1 MIEETG
7 RVVRVSDEYVWVE
20 TDPVTA
26 CGSCTVRSGCGTPVL
41 ARVLGRRNAPLRVA
55 NTVAAA
61 VGDHVVLGISES
73 GLVRGSLA
81 VYLVPLAGLF
91 AGALCSYFLAQGLLA
106 NYTEPASILG
116 AVAGLSAGLA
126 WLGHFSRAA
135 ARDHRYQPVILRHAI
150 AARPKA
156 PAAMISSA

>member
-7 RVVRVSDEYVWVE
+7 RVVRVSTEFAWVE
-20 TDPVTA
+20 TEPVTT
-26 CGSCTVRSGCGTPVL
+26 CGGCAARSGCGTPVL
-41 ARVLGRRNAPLRVA
+41 ARVLGRRKAPLRVV

-81 VYLVPLAGLF
+81 VYLAPLAGLF
-91 AGALCSYFLAQGLLA
+91 AGALGGYFLAQGLLA
-106 NYTEPASILG
+106 KYTEPASILG
-116 AVAGLSAGLA
+116 AVTGFSAGLA

-135 ARDHRYQPVILRHAI
+135 ARDRRYQPVILRHVI
-150 AARPKA
+150 AAGR
-156 PAAMISSA
+156 